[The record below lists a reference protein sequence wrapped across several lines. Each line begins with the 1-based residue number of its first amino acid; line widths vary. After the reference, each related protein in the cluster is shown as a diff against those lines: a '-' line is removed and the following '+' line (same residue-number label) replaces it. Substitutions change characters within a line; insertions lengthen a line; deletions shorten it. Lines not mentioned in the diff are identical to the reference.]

1 MRAAPCLPL
10 PAWLPLFGPVAH
22 EPSWEKETNAPQG
35 HHQTAWHLLVTLAD
49 HAEN

>member
-1 MRAAPCLPL
+1 MRAAPCLPPL
-10 PAWLPLFGPVAH
+10 PAWLPLLGPVAH
-22 EPSWEKETNAPQG
+22 EPGERETHAPQG